1 MQFGNWKK
9 WINKFVK
16 NNNDDKKEKFEEL
29 QEPSST
35 SPSSISTELLQPS
48 QEITRKNVT
57 YNNDGTVRLFPI
69 NKNMLA
75 RFLILPILSWKR
87 VRGEKLKIS

>member
-16 NNNDDKKEKFEEL
+16 NNNNDKKEKSEEL
-29 QEPSST
+29 QDPSST
-35 SPSSISTELLQPS
+35 APSSISTELLQPS

-69 NKNMLA
+69 NK
-75 RFLILPILSWKR
+75 IC
-87 VRGEKLKIS
+87 

>member
-16 NNNDDKKEKFEEL
+16 NNNDKKEKPEEL
-29 QEPSST
+29 QDPSSTAPSST
-35 SPSSISTELLQPS
+35 STELLPPS

-57 YNNDGTVRLFPI
+57 YNNDGSSHSLQYR
-69 NKNMLA
+69 
-75 RFLILPILSWKR
+75 
-87 VRGEKLKIS
+87 E

>member
-16 NNNDDKKEKFEEL
+16 NNNDKKEKPEEL

-35 SPSSISTELLQPS
+35 SPSSISTELLQPR
-48 QEITRKNVT
+48 QETTRKNVT

>member
-16 NNNDDKKEKFEEL
+16 NNNDDKKEKSEEL
-29 QEPSST
+29 QDPPST
-35 SPSSISTELLQPS
+35 APSSISTELLQPS

>member
-9 WINKFVK
+9 WINKLVK
-16 NNNDDKKEKFEEL
+16 NNNNNNKEKPGEL

-35 SPSSISTELLQPS
+35 AAPSSTSTELLQPS

-75 RFLILPILSWKR
+75 CFLILPI
-87 VRGEKLKIS
+87 